1 MEVELNLHEAVDTQI
16 RNQIWF
22 QIETA
27 ATFAQCAKI
36 YRDKVGKTNRRFD
49 LWMASVPVFGGICAL
64 FNPYI
69 TVATTIL
76 TIISTAI
83 KSLIP
88 NLRQSNQDLIELDKL
103 AEFYETYLVECV
115 HLYSQLFAE
124 EISPSEARNH
134 LYPLEKVAGEK
145 SVILNRLVWDLSAI
159 KNEVNNRS
167 VEIIQRR
174 FGINPPQNEE

>member
-1 MEVELNLHEAVDTQI
+1 MADELDLQEAVDTQI
-16 RNQIWF
+16 RSQIWF

-27 ATFAQCAKI
+27 ATFAQCAKV

-49 LWMASVPVFGGICAL
+49 LWMASVPVIGGICAL

-88 NLRQSNQDLIELDKL
+88 NLRQSNQDLIELDKI
-103 AEFYETYLVECV
+103 AEFYEIYLVECV

-124 EISPSEARNH
+124 EISPSDARKQ
-134 LYPLEKVAGEK
+134 LYPLEKLAGEK
-145 SVILNRLVWDLSAI
+145 SVILNRLIWDLSAI
-159 KNEVNNRS
+159 KDEVDSRS
-167 VEIIQRR
+167 SEIIQRR
-174 FGINPPQNEE
+174 FGILPPQNEQ